1 MTFFFTLFADI
12 KFKNV
17 EVLKAAFDHTV
28 RCLINPN
35 EEIPVRVESAIALQM
50 LLSNQEAVGRDL
62 VRTNITHIVKELL
75 EIIRGT
81 ENDDLTT

>member
-1 MTFFFTLFADI
+1 MHFADI

-17 EVLKAAFDHTV
+17 EVLKAAFYHTV